1 MTRGLIASATA
12 LVLAML
18 MGAHDTAAQTATTE
32 QIHNELRALKDRAV
46 EAVNNRNKDALLREI
61 SPNISFT
68 SMNNDAIHGL
78 DKLQAYYD
86 QMLASPSRIIKAM
99 TLKVDADALSQLY
112 ADNRIAVA
120 TGQADTHFEMAGG
133 ATFDWPLRWTA
144 TLTNTDGKWSI
155 VALHFSGNAI
165 DNPLMSAATSFG
177 RWIAGGTGIAGLAI
191 GFFIG
196 WRRRQNTA

>member
-1 MTRGLIASATA
+1 MTRGLIASIAA
-12 LVLAML
+12 LVLAM
-18 MGAHDTAAQTATTE
+18 GAHGAAAQTATTE

-68 SMNNDAIHGL
+68 SMNNDVIHGL

-99 TLKVDADALSQLY
+99 TMKVDADALSQLY

-120 TGQADTHFEMAGG
+120 TGRADTHFDMAGG
-133 ATFDWPLRWTA
+133 ASFDWPLRWTA

-191 GFFIG
+191 GVFLG
-196 WRRRQNTA
+196 WRRRQSAA